1 MTITNSTAR
10 LRGMARARRKPRQST
25 EHLHLA
31 DNLEVWASRNDVSS
45 DPIVNRLSESLR
57 NNIDLQKWADL
68 DADNYLPRPKP
79 KNPRL
84 SLFAKRLTLLRNVLV
99 FSPVA
104 LTWAAVSEATS
115 AFSDFTKSNPNSIAN
130 FLDFWQDGYGF
141 LDEKWTIGAIALLDA
156 ILVGAVIVLTVVV
169 SFINDRV
176 RKIYDALSRSA
187 EYERRGLVLELSHF
201 FSDKKAINN
210 VILNK
215 NLVSAIYKL
224 LNATDHIEGSARD
237 LRKAIKEFNNAET
250 KAKSRTSNRIPELP
264 ESIRKLLDS

>member
-1 MTITNSTAR
+1 
-10 LRGMARARRKPRQST
+10 MARARRKPQQST

-31 DNLEVWASRNDVSS
+31 DNLEVWASRYDVST

-84 SLFAKRLTLLRNVLV
+84 SLFVKRLTLLRNVLV